1 MTRWETKVVVGN
13 ARGVHGRVAT
23 RLVEIAANNKVRLT
37 LCRNGDCTDS
47 AAILEVLAL
56 ALVQGTEI
64 TLCAEGERAEA
75 ALAAAVSVLVGQDD
89 D

>member
-1 MTRWETKVVVGN
+1 MTRRETKVVVGN

-23 RLVEIAANNKVRLT
+23 RLAEIAANNKVRLT
-37 LCRNGDCTDS
+37 LRRNGDCIDS

-64 TLCAEGERAEA
+64 TLCAAPAMSGGRDSSLWSASGKTRF
-75 ALAAAVSVLVGQDD
+75 V
-89 D
+89 